1 MCFYSQKI
9 TSDKNTFKYE
19 VDLSILNYTNVE
31 KYYKFICDYKDFNSI
46 SFGII
51 IKEGE
56 NLKTLIY
63 SQTNTSNNNDY
74 TFLHERY
81 FQENL
86 ELIKEENILFETD
99 LNEIINLLN
108 REENLIILLMRP
120 IPMENFL
127 STVDSGYR
135 LPPKVT
141 NFLPKP
147 PAGLVFQ
154 TLEGDI

>member
-1 MCFYSQKI
+1 M
-9 TSDKNTFKYE
+9 
-19 VDLSILNYTNVE
+19 
-31 KYYKFICDYKDFNSI
+31 
-46 SFGII
+46 
-51 IKEGE
+51 
-56 NLKTLIY
+56 
-63 SQTNTSNNNDY
+63 
-74 TFLHERY
+74 
-81 FQENL
+81 
-86 ELIKEENILFETD
+86 ILFETD
-99 LNEIINLLN
+99 LNEIVNLLN

-127 STVDSGYR
+127 SAVDSGYR